1 MQNVWPIFAGG
12 SSKEMVNC
20 FAYHPETD
28 LIIVGGNTT
37 SSDFGPA
44 DNEHGYL
51 YALDM
56 DGNFK
61 WGRFFY
67 NVSYAVSDISG
78 CQLASDGESLAVL
91 GMGKS

>member
-37 SSDFGPA
+37 SSDFGPG
-44 DNEHGYL
+44 NEHGYL